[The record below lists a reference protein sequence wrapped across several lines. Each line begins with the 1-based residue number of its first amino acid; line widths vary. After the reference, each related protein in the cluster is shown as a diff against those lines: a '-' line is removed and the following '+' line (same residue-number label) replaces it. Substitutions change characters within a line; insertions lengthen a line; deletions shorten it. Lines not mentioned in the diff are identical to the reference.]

1 MGRISDYRIVIPKY
15 ANTNELR
22 TAAFLREKI
31 KLVVGKTLE
40 LVDDSSKPVKNELVV
55 GHTNREEFDGI
66 DFGRAERNI
75 WEYILVNKGDRFYVT
90 GLGEKKA
97 YPDEYNAA
105 VLFEDGSS
113 GTSIAAYKFVE
124 KVLGYDFINS
134 AYESFPEN
142 EELRMPEGFEYV
154 FTKDRMRAEDPKD
167 IEGAAM
173 FCFNVSELI
182 WINTHGYIF
191 RTREGKII
199 VYDGGRVN
207 ESNRFMRGLK
217 KIAGTETPHVSAWI
231 FSHLHGDHLGMY
243 NRLCTDEE
251 FRSCITVD
259 DFYCDLATEEFYTVL
274 STEKSARTAEIRNN
288 FLNSEKTVGARVH
301 TVKAGDVI
309 KVDEI
314 EIEVIHVPT
323 REDFSRMNM
332 NDSSVV
338 YKLTYDGGQ
347 TIMLLGDAERSCNED
362 LVNNKADK
370 LKSDIVQVGHHG
382 CGNVSRRCYELID
395 AKAYIWPIV
404 DRFWY
409 SDNGTELNTHN
420 TGVIKTRDFMMQL
433 HPKKENVYLLTDDIL
448 SVPLPMPI
456 Y

>member
-1 MGRISDYRIVIPKY
+1 MSKLRDYRIVISEK

-22 TAAFLREKI
+22 AAAFIRDNVRLVTGITLETVRDTEPPRPLEI
-31 KLVVGKTLE
+31 VVGE
-40 LVDDSSKPVKNELVV
+40 
-55 GHTNREEFDGI
+55 TNREALDGI
-66 DFGRAERNI
+66 DFERQNHI
-75 WEYILVNKGDRFYVT
+75 MWEYTLQNKGDRFYLT
-90 GLGEKKA
+90 GLGERKP
-97 YPDEYNAA
+97 YPEEYSAA
-105 VLFEDGSS
+105 KLYEDGSS
-113 GTSIAAYKFVE
+113 GCSIAAYKFVE
-124 KVLGYDFINS
+124 KVLGYDFMNS

-142 EELRMPEGFEYV
+142 EELEIPEDFEYSLKRDV
-154 FTKDRMRAEDPKD
+154 LRAQEPEDIK
-167 IEGAAM
+167 GAAM
-173 FCFNVSELI
+173 FAFNVSELLTG
-182 WINTHGYIF
+182 NTHGYIF

-199 VYDGGRVN
+199 VYDGGRVH
-207 ESNRFMRGLK
+207 ESDRFMRGLK
-217 KIAGTETPHVSAWI
+217 KIAGTDTPHVTAWI
-231 FSHLHGDHLGMY
+231 FSHLHGDHFGMY
-243 NRLCTDEE
+243 NRLCIDEE

-259 DFYCDLATEEFYTVL
+259 DFYCDLATEEFYTTL
-274 STEKSARTAEIRNN
+274 STERKATWVEIRNN
-288 FLNSEKTVGARVH
+288 LLNSESTVGARVH
-301 TVKAGDVI
+301 TVKVGDII

-362 LVNNKADK
+362 LVNNRADK

-433 HPKKENVYLLTDDIL
+433 KPKKENVYLFTDGIL

-456 Y
+456 H